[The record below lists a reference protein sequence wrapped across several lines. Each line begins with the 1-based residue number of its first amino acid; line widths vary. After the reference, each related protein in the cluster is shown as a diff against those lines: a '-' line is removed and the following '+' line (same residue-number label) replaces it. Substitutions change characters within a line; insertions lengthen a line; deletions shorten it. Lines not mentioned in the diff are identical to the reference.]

1 MNLWLIL
8 KNTMGK
14 TLIELRTEIDALDE
28 QVQALISQRAK
39 LAGEVAK
46 VKKAAGADGIFYRP
60 ERETQVLRAI
70 IERNDSQLK
79 DKDMAHIFREIMSAC
94 LALEQPLNIAYL
106 GPEGTFTQEAALK
119 HFGHAVS
126 TLDCAS
132 IDEIFHQVEK
142 GNAHYGVVPIE
153 NSSNGVIGAT
163 IDMLYSQDLKIC
175 GEVEIAIRHQL
186 MSADQSQEI
195 NSIYA
200 HQQAL
205 DQCQR
210 WLANHYPNAQ
220 LKPVASNALAAR
232 IVKGEK
238 GAAAIASEAALSLY
252 GLERI
257 AKNIEDKAGNTTR
270 FLILSKETVKPSGK
284 DKTSILL
291 VTKHEAGALL
301 DLLEPF
307 KEQNINMFQ
316 LARHPIPGVKWE
328 YLFLIDIEG
337 HKDDAKVKLALSAVN
352 SRVQKMSILGSYPI
366 AVL

>member
-1 MNLWLIL
+1 
-8 KNTMGK
+8 
-14 TLIELRTEIDALDE
+14 LRVEIDALDKK
-28 QVQALISQRAK
+28 VQALIGDRAT
-39 LAGEVAK
+39 LAGEVAE
-46 VKKAAGADGIFYRP
+46 VKKASDDNSVFYRP
-60 ERETQVLRAI
+60 EREAQVLRSI
-70 IERNDSQLK
+70 IERNDSALK
-79 DKDMAHIFREIMSAC
+79 GKDMAHIFREIMSAC

-153 NSSNGVIGAT
+153 NSSNGVIGGT
-163 IDMLYSQDLKIC
+163 VDMLYSQDLKIC
-175 GEVEIAIRHQL
+175 GEVEISIQHQL
-186 MSADQSQEI
+186 MSADQSVEI
-195 NSIYA
+195 KTIYA

-220 LKPVASNALAAR
+220 LKAVASNALAAR
-232 IVKGEK
+232 LVKDEV
-238 GAAAIASEAALSLY
+238 GAAAIASEAALSFY
-252 GLERI
+252 GLERV
-257 AKNIEDKAGNTTR
+257 AKNIEDKTGNTTR
-270 FLILSKETVKPSGK
+270 FLILSKESVAPSGD
-284 DKTSILL
+284 DKTSILV
-291 VTKHEAGALL
+291 VTKHESGALF

-307 KEQNINMFQ
+307 KEQGINMMQ

-337 HKDDAKVKLALSAVN
+337 HQEDDKVKAALTEVEKRVLKVN
-352 SRVQKMSILGSYPI
+352 ILGSYPV

>member
-1 MNLWLIL
+1 
-8 KNTMGK
+8 MGK
-14 TLIELRTEIDALDE
+14 KTLAELRVEIDALD
-28 QVQALISQRAK
+28 QQLQMLIGERAD

-46 VKKAAGADGIFYRP
+46 VKRADDINSVFYRP
-60 ERETQVLRAI
+60 EREAQVLRSI
-70 IERNDSQLK
+70 IERNKSQLK

-153 NSSNGVIGAT
+153 NSSNGVIGGT
-163 IDMLYSQDLKIC
+163 VDMLYSQDLKIC
-175 GEVEIAIRHQL
+175 GEVEISIQHQL
-186 MSADQSQEI
+186 MSADQSIEI
-195 NSIYA
+195 KTIYA

-205 DQCQR
+205 DQCHR

-220 LKPVASNALAAR
+220 LKAVASNALAAR
-232 IVKGEK
+232 MVKDEV

-252 GLERI
+252 DLERV

-270 FLILSKETVKPSGK
+270 FLILSKESIEPSGN
-284 DKTSILL
+284 DKTSILV
-291 VTKHEAGALL
+291 VTKHESGALF

-307 KEQNINMFQ
+307 KEQGINMMQ

-337 HKDDAKVKLALSAVN
+337 HQDDDKVEIALAEVEK
-352 SRVQKMSILGSYPI
+352 RVLKVSILGSYPI

>member
-1 MNLWLIL
+1 MA
-8 KNTMGK
+8 KK
-14 TLIELRTEIDALDE
+14 TLDELRVEIDALDRE
-28 QVQALISQRAK
+28 VQSLIGARAQ
-39 LAGEVAK
+39 LASAVAE
-46 VKKAAGADGIFYRP
+46 VKKASDDQSVFYRP
-60 ERETQVLRAI
+60 EREAQVLRKI
-70 IERNDSQLK
+70 IDRNDNLLK

-126 TLDCAS
+126 TLDCGS

-153 NSSNGVIGAT
+153 NSSNGVIGGT
-163 IDMLYSQDLKIC
+163 VDMLYSQGLKIC
-175 GEVEIAIRHQL
+175 GEVEISIQHQL
-186 MSADQSQEI
+186 MMADQSQEI
-195 NSIYA
+195 KAIYA

-205 DQCQR
+205 DQCRR
-210 WLANHYPNAQ
+210 WLSNHYPNAE

-232 IVKGEK
+232 LVKDEPQ
-238 GAAAIASEAALSLY
+238 AAAIASEAALGLY
-252 GLERI
+252 ELDRV
-257 AKNIEDKAGNTTR
+257 AKNIEDKTGNVTR
-270 FLILSKETVKPSGK
+270 FLVLANEEVAPSGE
-284 DKTSILL
+284 DKTSILV
-291 VTKHEAGALL
+291 VTKHESGALL

-307 KEQNINMFQ
+307 KEQDINILQ

-337 HKDDAKVKLALSAVN
+337 HQQDQHLKTALEKVAE
-352 SRVQKMSILGSYPI
+352 RVLKVDILGSYPV

>member
-1 MNLWLIL
+1 
-8 KNTMGK
+8 MGK
-14 TLIELRTEIDALDE
+14 KTLEELRVEIDALDKK
-28 QVQALISQRAK
+28 VQALIGDRAT
-39 LAGEVAK
+39 LAGEVAE
-46 VKKAAGADGIFYRP
+46 VKKASDDNSVFYRP
-60 ERETQVLRAI
+60 EREAQVLRTI
-70 IERNDSQLK
+70 IARNDSALK
-79 DKDMAHIFREIMSAC
+79 GKDMAHIFREIMSAC

-153 NSSNGVIGAT
+153 NSSNGVIGGT
-163 IDMLYSQDLKIC
+163 VDMLYSQDLKIC
-175 GEVEIAIRHQL
+175 GEVEISIQHQL
-186 MSADQSQEI
+186 MSADQSVEI
-195 NSIYA
+195 KTIYA

-220 LKPVASNALAAR
+220 LKAVASNALAAR
-232 IVKGEK
+232 LVKDEV
-238 GAAAIASEAALSLY
+238 GAAAIASEAALSFY
-252 GLERI
+252 GLERV
-257 AKNIEDKAGNTTR
+257 AKNIEDKTGNTTR
-270 FLILSKETVKPSGK
+270 FLILSKESVAPSGD
-284 DKTSILL
+284 DKTSILV
-291 VTKHEAGALL
+291 VTKHESGALF

-307 KEQNINMFQ
+307 KEQGINMMQ

-337 HKDDAKVKLALSAVN
+337 HQEDDKVKAALTEVEKRVLKVN
-352 SRVQKMSILGSYPI
+352 ILGSYPV

>member
-1 MNLWLIL
+1 MS
-8 KNTMGK
+8 KK
-14 TLIELRTEIDALDE
+14 TLDELRVEIDALDKKI
-28 QVQALISQRAK
+28 QSLIGARAQ
-39 LAGEVAK
+39 LASEVAE
-46 VKKAAGADGIFYRP
+46 VKKAAQDQSVFYRP
-60 ERETQVLRAI
+60 EREAQVLRAI
-70 IERNDSQLK
+70 IERNDNLLK

-126 TLDCAS
+126 TLDCGS

-153 NSSNGVIGAT
+153 NSSNGVVGGT
-163 IDMLYSQDLKIC
+163 VDMLYSQNLKVC
-175 GEVEIAIRHQL
+175 GEVEISIQHQL
-186 MSADQSQEI
+186 MMADQSMEVQE
-195 NSIYA
+195 IYA

-210 WLANHYPNAQ
+210 WLGNHYPNAE

-232 IVKGEK
+232 LVKDK
-238 GAAAIASEAALSLY
+238 PNSAAIASEAALSLY
-252 GLERI
+252 GLERV
-257 AKNIEDKAGNTTR
+257 AKNIEDKTGNVTR
-270 FLILSKETVKPSGK
+270 FLVLGKEEVPPSGE
-284 DKTSILL
+284 DKTSILV
-291 VTKHEAGALL
+291 VTKHESGALF
-301 DLLEPF
+301 DLLTPF
-307 KEQNINMFQ
+307 KEQGINMLQ

-337 HKDDAKVKLALSAVN
+337 HQEQQPVKTALEQVAK
-352 SRVQKMSILGSYPI
+352 RVLKVDVLGSYPV

>member
-1 MNLWLIL
+1 
-8 KNTMGK
+8 MGK
-14 TLIELRTEIDALDE
+14 KTLAELRVEIDALDKK
-28 QVQALISQRAK
+28 VQALIGERAQ
-39 LAGEVAK
+39 LASEVAE
-46 VKKAAGADGIFYRP
+46 VKKQADDNSVFYRP
-60 ERETQVLRAI
+60 EREAQVLRSI
-70 IERNDSQLK
+70 IERNDNLLK

-126 TLDCAS
+126 TLDCGS

-153 NSSNGVIGAT
+153 NSSNGVIGGT
-163 IDMLYSQDLKIC
+163 VDMLYSQGLKIC
-175 GEVEIAIRHQL
+175 GEVEISIQHQL

-195 NSIYA
+195 KVIYA

-210 WLANHYPNAQ
+210 WLGNHYPNAQ
-220 LKPVASNALAAR
+220 LRAVSSNALAAR
-232 IVKGEK
+232 IVKDEK

-252 GLERI
+252 DLERV
-257 AKNIEDKAGNTTR
+257 AKNIEDKAGNVTR
-270 FLILSKETVKPSGK
+270 FLILGKEDVPVSGK
-284 DKTSILL
+284 DKTSLL
-291 VTKHEAGALL
+291 VVTKHESGALF

-307 KEQNINMFQ
+307 KDQGINMMQ

-337 HKDDAKVKLALSAVN
+337 HQQNEKVAKALKEVAK
-352 SRVQKMSILGSYPI
+352 RVQKVNILGSYPV

>member
-1 MNLWLIL
+1 MA
-8 KNTMGK
+8 KK
-14 TLIELRTEIDALDE
+14 TLDELRVEIDALDRE
-28 QVQALISQRAK
+28 VQSLIGARAQ
-39 LAGEVAK
+39 LASAVAE
-46 VKKAAGADGIFYRP
+46 VKKASDDQSVFYRP
-60 ERETQVLRAI
+60 EREAQVLRKI
-70 IERNDSQLK
+70 IDRNDNLLK

-126 TLDCAS
+126 TLDCGS

-153 NSSNGVIGAT
+153 NSSNGVIGGT
-163 IDMLYSQDLKIC
+163 VDMLYSQGLKIC
-175 GEVEIAIRHQL
+175 GEVEISIQHQL
-186 MSADQSQEI
+186 MMADQSQEI
-195 NSIYA
+195 KAIYA

-210 WLANHYPNAQ
+210 WLSNHYPHAE

-232 IVKGEK
+232 LVKDELQ
-238 GAAAIASEAALSLY
+238 AAAIASEAALGLY
-252 GLERI
+252 GLDRV
-257 AKNIEDKAGNTTR
+257 AKNIEDKTGNVTR
-270 FLILSKETVKPSGK
+270 FLVLANEEVAPSGK
-284 DKTSILL
+284 DKTSILV
-291 VTKHEAGALL
+291 VTKHESGALL

-307 KEQNINMFQ
+307 KEQGINILQ

-337 HKDDAKVKLALSAVN
+337 HQQDQHLKTALEKVAE
-352 SRVQKMSILGSYPI
+352 RVLKVDILGSYPV

>member
-1 MNLWLIL
+1 
-8 KNTMGK
+8 MGK
-14 TLIELRTEIDALDE
+14 KTLAELRIEIDALDKK
-28 QVQALISQRAK
+28 VQGLIGERAQ
-39 LAGEVAK
+39 LASDVAE
-46 VKKAAGADGIFYRP
+46 VKKSTDDNSVFYRP
-60 ERETQVLRAI
+60 EREAQVLRAI
-70 IERNDSQLK
+70 IERNDNLLK

-126 TLDCAS
+126 TLDCAG

-153 NSSNGVIGAT
+153 NSSNGVIGGT
-163 IDMLYSQDLKIC
+163 VDMLYSQDLKIC
-175 GEVEIAIRHQL
+175 GEVEISIQHQL
-186 MSADQSQEI
+186 MSADQSVEI
-195 NSIYA
+195 KTIYA

-220 LKPVASNALAAR
+220 LKAVASNALAAR
-232 IVKGEK
+232 LVKDEV
-238 GAAAIASEAALSLY
+238 GAAAIASEAALGLY
-252 GLERI
+252 DLERV
-257 AKNIEDKAGNTTR
+257 AKNIEDKTGNTTR
-270 FLILSKETVKPSGK
+270 FLILGKESIEPSGD
-284 DKTSILL
+284 DKTSILV
-291 VTKHEAGALL
+291 VTKHESGALF

-307 KEQNINMFQ
+307 KEQGINMMQ

-337 HKDDAKVKLALSAVN
+337 HQEEDKVRVALAEIEK
-352 SRVQKMSILGSYPI
+352 RVLKMDVLGSYPV

>member
-1 MNLWLIL
+1 MA
-8 KNTMGK
+8 KK
-14 TLIELRTEIDALDE
+14 TLDELRVEIDALDRE
-28 QVQALISQRAK
+28 VQSLIGARAQ
-39 LAGEVAK
+39 LASAVAE
-46 VKKAAGADGIFYRP
+46 VKKASDDQSVFYRP
-60 ERETQVLRAI
+60 EREAQVLRKI
-70 IERNDSQLK
+70 IDRNDNLLK

-126 TLDCAS
+126 TLDCGS

-153 NSSNGVIGAT
+153 NSSNGVIGGT
-163 IDMLYSQDLKIC
+163 VDMLYSQGLKIC
-175 GEVEIAIRHQL
+175 GEVEISIQHQL
-186 MSADQSQEI
+186 MMADQSQEI
-195 NSIYA
+195 KAIYA

-205 DQCQR
+205 DQCRR
-210 WLANHYPNAQ
+210 WLSNHYPNAE

-232 IVKGEK
+232 LVKDEPQ
-238 GAAAIASEAALSLY
+238 AAAIASEAALGLY
-252 GLERI
+252 GLDRV
-257 AKNIEDKAGNTTR
+257 AKNIEDKTGNVTR
-270 FLILSKETVKPSGK
+270 FLVLANEEVAPSGE
-284 DKTSILL
+284 DKTSILV
-291 VTKHEAGALL
+291 VTKHESGALL

-307 KEQNINMFQ
+307 KEQDINILQ

-337 HKDDAKVKLALSAVN
+337 HQQDQHLKIALEKVAE
-352 SRVQKMSILGSYPI
+352 RVLKVDILGSYPV

>member
-1 MNLWLIL
+1 
-8 KNTMGK
+8 MGK
-14 TLIELRTEIDALDE
+14 KTLAELRVEIDALDKK
-28 QVQALISQRAK
+28 VQSLIGERAQ
-39 LAGEVAK
+39 LASDVAE
-46 VKKAAGADGIFYRP
+46 VKKAADDNSVFYRP
-60 ERETQVLRAI
+60 EREAQVLRSI
-70 IERNDSQLK
+70 IERNDNLLK

-126 TLDCAS
+126 TLDCAG

-153 NSSNGVIGAT
+153 NSSNGVIGGT
-163 IDMLYSQDLKIC
+163 VDMLYSQDLKIC
-175 GEVEIAIRHQL
+175 GEVEISIQHQL
-186 MSADQSQEI
+186 MSADQSVEI
-195 NSIYA
+195 KTIYA

-220 LKPVASNALAAR
+220 LKAVASNALAAR
-232 IVKGEK
+232 LVKDEV
-238 GAAAIASEAALSLY
+238 GAAAIASEAALGLY
-252 GLERI
+252 DLERV
-257 AKNIEDKAGNTTR
+257 AKNIEDKTGNTTR
-270 FLILSKETVKPSGK
+270 FLILGKESIEPSGD
-284 DKTSILL
+284 DKTSILV
-291 VTKHEAGALL
+291 VTKHESGALF

-307 KEQNINMFQ
+307 KEQGINMMQ

-337 HKDDAKVKLALSAVN
+337 HQEDDKVKVALAEIEK
-352 SRVQKMSILGSYPI
+352 RVLKVDVLGSYPV

>member
-1 MNLWLIL
+1 
-8 KNTMGK
+8 MGK
-14 TLIELRTEIDALDE
+14 KTLAELRVEIDALDKK
-28 QVQALISQRAK
+28 VQGLIGERAQ
-39 LAGEVAK
+39 LASDVAE
-46 VKKAAGADGIFYRP
+46 VKKSTDDNSVFYRP
-60 ERETQVLRAI
+60 EREAQVLRAI
-70 IERNDSQLK
+70 IERNDNLLK

-126 TLDCAS
+126 TLDCAG

-153 NSSNGVIGAT
+153 NSSNGVIGVT
-163 IDMLYSQDLKIC
+163 VDMLYSQDLKIC
-175 GEVEIAIRHQL
+175 GEVEISIQHQL
-186 MSADQSQEI
+186 MSADQSVEI
-195 NSIYA
+195 KTIYA

-220 LKPVASNALAAR
+220 LKAVASNALAAR
-232 IVKGEK
+232 LVKDEV
-238 GAAAIASEAALSLY
+238 GAAAIASEAALGLY
-252 GLERI
+252 DLERV
-257 AKNIEDKAGNTTR
+257 AKNIEDKTGNTTR
-270 FLILSKETVKPSGK
+270 FLILGKESIEPSGD
-284 DKTSILL
+284 DKTSILV
-291 VTKHEAGALL
+291 VTKHESGALF

-307 KEQNINMFQ
+307 KEQGINMMQ

-337 HKDDAKVKLALSAVN
+337 HQEDDKVKVALAEIEK
-352 SRVQKMSILGSYPI
+352 RVLKVDVLGSYPV

>member
-1 MNLWLIL
+1 
-8 KNTMGK
+8 MGK
-14 TLIELRTEIDALDE
+14 KTLEELRVEIDALDKK
-28 QVQALISQRAK
+28 VQALIGDRAT
-39 LAGEVAK
+39 LAGEVAE
-46 VKKAAGADGIFYRP
+46 VKKASDDNSVFYRP
-60 ERETQVLRAI
+60 EREAQVLRSI
-70 IERNDSQLK
+70 IERNDSALK
-79 DKDMAHIFREIMSAC
+79 GKDMAHIFREIMSAC

-106 GPEGTFTQEAALK
+106 GPEGTFPQEAALK

-153 NSSNGVIGAT
+153 NSSNGVIGGT
-163 IDMLYSQDLKIC
+163 VDMLYSQDLKIC
-175 GEVEIAIRHQL
+175 GEVEISIQHQL
-186 MSADQSQEI
+186 MSADQSVEI
-195 NSIYA
+195 KTIYA

-220 LKPVASNALAAR
+220 LKAVASNALAAR
-232 IVKGEK
+232 LVKDEV
-238 GAAAIASEAALSLY
+238 GAAAIASEAALSFY
-252 GLERI
+252 GLERV
-257 AKNIEDKAGNTTR
+257 AKNIEDKTGNTTR
-270 FLILSKETVKPSGK
+270 FLILSKESVAPSGD
-284 DKTSILL
+284 DKTSILV
-291 VTKHEAGALL
+291 VTKHESGALF

-307 KEQNINMFQ
+307 KEQGINMMQ

-337 HKDDAKVKLALSAVN
+337 HQEDDKVKAALTEVEKRVLKVN
-352 SRVQKMSILGSYPI
+352 ILGSYPV

>member
-1 MNLWLIL
+1 
-8 KNTMGK
+8 MGK
-14 TLIELRTEIDALDE
+14 KTLAELRVEIDALD
-28 QVQALISQRAK
+28 QQLQMLIGERAD

-46 VKKAAGADGIFYRP
+46 VKRADDINSVFYRP
-60 ERETQVLRAI
+60 EREAQVLRSI
-70 IERNDSQLK
+70 IERNKSQLK

-106 GPEGTFTQEAALK
+106 GPEGTFTQEAVLK

-153 NSSNGVIGAT
+153 NSSNGVIGGT
-163 IDMLYSQDLKIC
+163 VDMLYSQDLKIC
-175 GEVEIAIRHQL
+175 GEVEISIKHQL
-186 MSADQSQEI
+186 MSADQSIEI
-195 NSIYA
+195 KTIYA

-220 LKPVASNALAAR
+220 LKAVASNALAAR
-232 IVKGEK
+232 MVKDEV

-252 GLERI
+252 DLERV

-270 FLILSKETVKPSGK
+270 FLILSKESIEPSGK
-284 DKTSILL
+284 DKTSILV
-291 VTKHEAGALL
+291 VTKHESGALF

-307 KEQNINMFQ
+307 KEQGINMMQ

-337 HKDDAKVKLALSAVN
+337 HQDNDKVKTALAEVEK
-352 SRVQKMSILGSYPI
+352 RVLKVSVLGSYPI

>member
-1 MNLWLIL
+1 
-8 KNTMGK
+8 MGK
-14 TLIELRTEIDALDE
+14 KTLAELRVEIDALDRE
-28 QVQALISQRAK
+28 VQALIGKRAD
-39 LAGEVAK
+39 LAGEVAE
-46 VKKAAGADGIFYRP
+46 VKKADDANSVFYRP
-60 ERETQVLRAI
+60 EREAQVLRSI
-70 IERNDSQLK
+70 IEHNESQLK

-126 TLDCAS
+126 TLDCGS

-153 NSSNGVIGAT
+153 NSSNGVIGGT
-163 IDMLYSQDLKIC
+163 VDMLYSQDLKVC
-175 GEVEIAIRHQL
+175 GEVEISIQHQL
-186 MSADQSQEI
+186 MSADQSVEI
-195 NSIYA
+195 KTIYA

-220 LKPVASNALAAR
+220 LKAVSSNALAAR
-232 IVKGEK
+232 MVKDEV
-238 GAAAIASEAALSLY
+238 GAAAIASEAALGLY

-270 FLILSKETVKPSGK
+270 FLVLSKESVDPSGE
-284 DKTSILL
+284 DKTSIL
-291 VTKHEAGALL
+291 VITKHESGALF

-307 KEQNINMFQ
+307 KDQGINMMQ

-337 HKDDAKVKLALSAVN
+337 HQNDEKVKHALAEVEK
-352 SRVQKMSILGSYPI
+352 RVLKVDVLGSYPV

>member
-1 MNLWLIL
+1 MAN
-8 KNTMGK
+8 K
-14 TLIELRTEIDALDE
+14 TLKKLRIEIDALDE
-28 QVQALISQRAK
+28 KIQTSIGKRAELAAQVAQ
-39 LAGEVAK
+39 
-46 VKKAAGADGIFYRP
+46 VKKAEDVDSVFYRP
-60 ERETQVLRAI
+60 EREAQVLRTI
-70 IERNDSQLK
+70 IKRNTSQLK

-94 LALEQPLNIAYL
+94 LALEQPLNVAYL

-119 HFGHAVS
+119 HFGHSVS

-142 GNAHYGVVPIE
+142 GNADYGVVPIE

-163 IDMLYSQDLKIC
+163 VDMLYSQDLNIC
-175 GEVEIAIRHQL
+175 GEVEIAISHQL
-186 MSADQSQEI
+186 MCADQAQNI
-195 NSIYA
+195 KVIYA

-210 WLANHYPNAQ
+210 WLSNHYPKTQ
-220 LKPVASNALAAR
+220 LKAVASNALAAR
-232 IVKGEK
+232 IVKDEIGS
-238 GAAAIASEAALSLY
+238 AAIASEAALSLY

-270 FLILSKETVKPSGK
+270 FLILSKESVAPSGK
-284 DKTSILL
+284 DKTSLL
-291 VTKHEAGALL
+291 VVTKHESGALF

-307 KEQNINMFQ
+307 KDEGINMAQ

-328 YLFLIDIEG
+328 YLFFIDIEG
-337 HKDDAKVKLALSAVN
+337 HQTDEKVKNALAKVAK
-352 SRVQKMSILGSYPI
+352 RVLKMNILGSYPV